1 MYVDYKGGRKK
12 SEYDLKVKNG
22 VINFAKRSGEELFNT
37 IDGESGNYGCDV
49 EASYLCHGI
58 WKILMKND
66 NQFGTDRE
74 FVWKH
79 ENLELLFHFDIMNN
93 PNISKRNVYSCG
105 LFKDCN
111 GIVEVKKIYHT
122 IGNMTPVPWFK
133 VEGNHYIDAQKL
145 HKSLDERWDLF
156 LQVLRTNWKT
166 WNSCEGFTFEEY
178 MRITC
183 QQVCYEEI
191 YQEAISKKIEEI
203 TETDIKEWESKI
215 RVDSKLISF
224 AESGVEKMKNIIR
237 LRCKIVSVLLGVY
250 LKDKENGEN

>member
-1 MYVDYKGGRKK
+1 
-12 SEYDLKVKNG
+12 
-22 VINFAKRSGEELFNT
+22 
-37 IDGESGNYGCDV
+37 
-49 EASYLCHGI
+49 
-58 WKILMKND
+58 
-66 NQFGTDRE
+66 
-74 FVWKH
+74 
-79 ENLELLFHFDIMNN
+79 
-93 PNISKRNVYSCG
+93 
-105 LFKDCN
+105 
-111 GIVEVKKIYHT
+111 
-122 IGNMTPVPWFK
+122 
-133 VEGNHYIDAQKL
+133 
-145 HKSLDERWDLF
+145 
-156 LQVLRTNWKT
+156 
-166 WNSCEGFTFEEY
+166 